1 MELRRKIMKFNRIA
15 ILAILAILT
24 VVLAGS
30 ASAFDLG
37 FLGGSD
43 SEPQQVTVGGIDFN
57 IPAGFTEN
65 EDYRMEN
72 ESASSGTDYYMSA
85 AGFEDDSKANAIYI
99 MVADY
104 GEYNVTDDIIAY
116 VADTMDGEKKTIN
129 GHSGY
134 VAKQTSAESDSSMLD
149 VDDDVYVF
157 IYEQNGD
164 LVFIGATDQAY
175 FDDVVLE

>member
-1 MELRRKIMKFNRIA
+1 MKINRIA
-15 ILAILAILT
+15 ILAILAIFT

-43 SEPQQVTVGGIDFN
+43 SEPQQVTVGGIDFS

-72 ESASSGTDYYMSA
+72 ESSSAGDDFYMSA
-85 AGFEDDSKANAIYI
+85 AGFEDDSKQNAIYI

-104 GEYNVTDDIIAY
+104 GDYNVTDDIIAY
-116 VADTMDGEKKTIN
+116 VADSMDGEKKTIN
-129 GHSGY
+129 GHTGY

-157 IYEQNGD
+157 IYEQDGD

-175 FDDVVLE
+175 FDDVVVV

>member
-1 MELRRKIMKFNRIA
+1 MKFNRIA

-104 GEYNVTDDIIAY
+104 GEYNVTDDVIAY

-134 VAKQTSAESDSSMLD
+134 IARQTSAESDSSMLD